1 MPNWCS
7 VSMDVRCAN
16 VQGAEKLF
24 DDLKL
29 RQSIADEEDKGM
41 FIGSDSRYLFFGEL
55 DINKENVLI
64 TGSVKWCVQSDEFEA
79 MVNFML
85 ERTAVEFV
93 NLQYEE
99 LSCGEYGEYTYKAD
113 KIIHEFIPYE
123 CLVNELPEDG
133 PLQDALDK
141 LMNTKSVVEVVKTY
155 DS

>member
-7 VSMDVRCAN
+7 ISMDVRCAN
-16 VQGAEKLF
+16 VQGAERLF

-29 RQSIADEEDKGM
+29 HLSIADDEDKGM

-64 TGSVKWCVQSDEFEA
+64 TGSVKWFITPDEFEA
-79 MVNFML
+79 VVNFIL

-99 LSCGEYGEYTYKAD
+99 LSCGEYGEYIYKDD

-123 CLVNELPEDG
+123 FLEKELPDDG
-133 PLQDALDK
+133 SLQDALDK
-141 LMNTKSVVEVVKTY
+141 LMNTKSVTEVVKTY
-155 DS
+155 G